1 MALGATTGDLNDHFI
16 SNSSYRTANKFMS
29 MQNSQAVPAHQK
41 LATFKPSAFQKTP
54 PMMGFS
60 TPLRAGPAPRME
72 LHEESVSE
80 EKLPVVHTY
89 GDADYSL
96 RVVENY
102 QDD

>member
-1 MALGATTGDLNDHFI
+1 
-16 SNSSYRTANKFMS
+16 
-29 MQNSQAVPAHQK
+29 
-41 LATFKPSAFQKTP
+41 
-54 PMMGFS
+54 MMGFS

-102 QDD
+102 QDDKFASAKPKKSPHKSEQVHFLRAALNRLW